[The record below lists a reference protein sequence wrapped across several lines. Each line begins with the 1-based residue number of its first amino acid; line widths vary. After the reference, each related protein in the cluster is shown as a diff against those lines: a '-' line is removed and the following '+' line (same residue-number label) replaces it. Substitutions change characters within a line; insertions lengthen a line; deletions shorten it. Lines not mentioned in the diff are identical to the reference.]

1 MIQRW
6 PSTATGSCH
15 SIAAG
20 HNLLALPRQQGIH
33 VGLWHEPHWVARK
46 HAKVGRES
54 LQYSWEWSRDT
65 PISGNFHIA
74 LYCLYWKVAPWV
86 FDYSWVPTTSWKKQ
100 SSPPTDHPK
109 VNPELSSLM
118 YDDCPGPWLWSAA
131 QLEPTTICEF
141 CFADANIYIYIHI
154 YSFFLFT

>member
-20 HNLLALPRQQGIH
+20 HNLLALPGSKGSMLGFGTSHI
-33 VGLWHEPHWVARK
+33 
-46 HAKVGRES
+46 
-54 LQYSWEWSRDT
+54 DT

-100 SSPPTDHPK
+100 SSPPTDHPT

-131 QLEPTTICEF
+131 QLEPTTNCEF
-141 CFADANIYIYIHI
+141 CFADANIFIYIYTHI
-154 YSFFLFT
+154 YSFFIYIKHMKLYEIILYIFQ